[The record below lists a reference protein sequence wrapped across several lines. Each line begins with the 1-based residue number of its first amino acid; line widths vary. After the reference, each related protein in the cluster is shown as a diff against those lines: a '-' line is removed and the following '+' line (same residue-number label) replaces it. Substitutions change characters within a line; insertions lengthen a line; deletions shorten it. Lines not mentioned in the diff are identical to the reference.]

1 MACCAAGTELTIVAY
16 FARSR
21 DRAMCADVHATAR
34 QARIAITAMMPRPM
48 PVETRNSSGVLVCSK
63 AVTKSKRALL
73 LEGHAFVETNM
84 WKGYREVPPL
94 VFPWPPCVAAAA
106 MITAPPAPAIIDTTA
121 AVPMPHNPPPP
132 AAAPAAAPELVAAA
146 AAPWLTIGLPPPG
159 GMQTSR
165 MPLFLF

>member
-1 MACCAAGTELTIVAY
+1 MSCCTAGTELTIVAY

-21 DRAMCADVHATAR
+21 DRAMCADVQATAR

-94 VFPWPPCVAAAA
+94 VFPWPPCVAAA
-106 MITAPPAPAIIDTTA
+106 
-121 AVPMPHNPPPP
+121 
-132 AAAPAAAPELVAAA
+132 PAAAPELVAAA